1 MNKITVL
8 VVEDEVELLDRL
20 VKYIS
25 IFCDDVYQAQ
35 DGNEAL
41 NVYEKV
47 KPDIIISDIN
57 MPNLSGL
64 EFIEKIRQTD
74 KTTQIIILSAYTN
87 TEDFL
92 RAIPLG
98 LVSYLVKPIK
108 MDELKETVLTA
119 VSKLMNKNH
128 ILLNNGY
135 SWNKENKSLLYND
148 EVVSLTSYEIAFVDC
163 LVSKVNQRVSYEEI
177 HNHIYD
183 YNDYSQDA
191 IFTLVK
197 RLRKKTQKDFVKS
210 CFKFGYKVESEV

>member
-1 MNKITVL
+1 MSEITIL
-8 VVEDEVELLDRL
+8 VVEDEAELLERL
-20 VKYIS
+20 VRYVS
-25 IFCDDVYQAQ
+25 IFSDNVYQAK
-35 DGNEAL
+35 DGLEAL
-41 NVYEKV
+41 SIYSKF

-57 MPNLSGL
+57 MPNLSGI
-64 EFIEKIRQTD
+64 EFIEKVRESD
-74 KTTQIIILSAYTN
+74 NRAEIIILSAYTN

-92 RAIPLG
+92 RAIPLD

-108 MDELKETVLTA
+108 MDELKNTILEA
-119 VSKLMNKNH
+119 VSKLSNENH
-128 ILLNNGY
+128 VLLNNEY
-135 SWNKENKSLLYND
+135 IWNKDNKSLIYKD
-148 EVVSLTSYEIAFVDC
+148 EVVSLTSYETAFVDC

-210 CFKFGYKVESEV
+210 CFKFGYTIFND